1 MKAWEYEAFLRKNA
15 RPSEEITQ
23 GSWED
28 SADLW
33 IFPEQVVKMFWQSKV
48 PGSGAPEC
56 LIAGAIQS
64 VENMGRNVEKA
75 EDLFKIGLE
84 LYKNDKISEL
94 RAVTSLIFES
104 LRNAPIISDHNYHC
118 YSRPER
124 WEDISCNFPKQSWAL
139 RGDIYDKILGGWI
152 GQIAGSSMGTKF
164 EGYSGSSLE
173 TTFGEGLGYYVG
185 DVNTLNDDITYEIAF
200 LMAANEDGELT
211 SKKIA
216 TKWIEMIPFGWSAEY
231 IALENLKMGIFPPE
245 SGIFNN
251 PFQEWIG
258 AQMRCMV
265 HGLLMPGLPEKAAYL
280 AYIDSCISHAG
291 NGLYGGIHSAVLT
304 SLAFTTDDIHR
315 LIELSLEYVPRKSE
329 FEEVLRSVVQ
339 WCKNSKSWRDV
350 RNMIENRFVKYNW
363 IHVYPNLCCVIAAL
377 WYGEGDFDRTMYII
391 SALGYDVDC
400 NAGEAG
406 TVLGVLNGANMIP
419 KKWTDPLEN
428 TLRTYIDGWKRTEI
442 TMLAEATL
450 AISEKV
456 KKKISI
462 C

>member
-1 MKAWEYEAFLRKNA
+1 
-15 RPSEEITQ
+15 
-23 GSWED
+23 
-28 SADLW
+28 
-33 IFPEQVVKMFWQSKV
+33 
-48 PGSGAPEC
+48 
-56 LIAGAIQS
+56 
-64 VENMGRNVEKA
+64 
-75 EDLFKIGLE
+75 
-84 LYKNDKISEL
+84 
-94 RAVTSLIFES
+94 
-104 LRNAPIISDHNYHC
+104 
-118 YSRPER
+118 
-124 WEDISCNFPKQSWAL
+124 
-139 RGDIYDKILGGWI
+139 
-152 GQIAGSSMGTKF
+152 
-164 EGYSGSSLE
+164 
-173 TTFGEGLGYYVG
+173 
-185 DVNTLNDDITYEIAF
+185 
-200 LMAANEDGELT
+200 
-211 SKKIA
+211 
-216 TKWIEMIPFGWSAEY
+216 MIPFGWSAEY

-456 KKKISI
+456 KKKIGI